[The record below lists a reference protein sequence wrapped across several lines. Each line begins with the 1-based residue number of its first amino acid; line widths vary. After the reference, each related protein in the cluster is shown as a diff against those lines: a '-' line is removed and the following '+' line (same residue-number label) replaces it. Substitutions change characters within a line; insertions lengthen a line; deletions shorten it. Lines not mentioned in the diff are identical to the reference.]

1 MEKYKESL
9 HSDARQL
16 TIYARTSP
24 YISRAF
30 YHIFGKK
37 LLEEGCVDC
46 SYVLKALGKGSYYSR
61 LNSQGSNLY
70 KLYAKS
76 CMTSEN
82 IEITLEYL
90 EAIAGNQDRNLSPL
104 EEEALVYWIFLP
116 YTSTNTP
123 KREKKKEYLIAILNC
138 FAPEWIEKYNGINE
152 ESSPKQMD
160 LHEKN
165 NIIYDAERCELE
177 LIDSVSGYVKDIS
190 RMKQQDTGRI
200 LYFRGHSRF
209 SYALLPS
216 IKRSPGWQENE
227 NRMYQELIIRCASD
241 FAQCQSHLD
250 YLVEMQHYGLPTRPV
265 SYTHLDVYKRQN
277 QLW

>member
-1 MEKYKESL
+1 MEKYKEAL

-24 YISRAF
+24 YLSRAF

-138 FAPEWIEKYNGINE
+138 FAPQWKEK
-152 ESSPKQMD
+152 
-160 LHEKN
+160 
-165 NIIYDAERCELE
+165 
-177 LIDSVSGYVKDIS
+177 
-190 RMKQQDTGRI
+190 
-200 LYFRGHSRF
+200 
-209 SYALLPS
+209 
-216 IKRSPGWQENE
+216 
-227 NRMYQELIIRCASD
+227 
-241 FAQCQSHLD
+241 
-250 YLVEMQHYGLPTRPV
+250 
-265 SYTHLDVYKRQN
+265 
-277 QLW
+277 